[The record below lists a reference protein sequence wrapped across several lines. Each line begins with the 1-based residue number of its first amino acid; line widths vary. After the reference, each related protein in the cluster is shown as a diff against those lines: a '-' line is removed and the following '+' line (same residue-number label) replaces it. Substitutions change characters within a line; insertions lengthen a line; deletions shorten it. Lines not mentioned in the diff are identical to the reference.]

1 MMMLIKQIYQSV
13 VVGKK
18 RFARS
23 SALSCR
29 KHMVSFKF
37 ISGALLS
44 NPLLFIVVLFG

>member
-1 MMMLIKQIYQSV
+1 MMLIKQIYQSV
-13 VVGKK
+13 VVGKKK